1 MTPYS
6 RSEVQGLLLSAYR
19 GWRHASDLFFVL
31 REPRDTAAA
40 LRWLAEL
47 VPRVTFGD
55 ETRSAANLNVAI
67 TASGLKALGASDEAL
82 ASFSPAFLEGMHS
95 QRRSRILGDDDE
107 SNRPS
112 GWIWGQGEGERRV
125 DLVLLLFHRTEE
137 GHARQVEE
145 QKQAAERA
153 GLRLVHELPLQ
164 TLPETR
170 AEMHEPFGFADG
182 LSQPYF
188 DGIKG
193 ADALGDDAYRL
204 HHVEVGEFVL
214 GYKNGYGET
223 TTVPWLLPADTA
235 DSFGRDGSYLVLR
248 QLQQDVAGFWDH
260 FRKQAGTA
268 DPLAVERLAAKA
280 VGRWRNGCPVSEHPD
295 APGPDRIEDAD
306 ENHFSFRA
314 RDPFGQSCPLGAHI
328 RRSNPRDSFD
338 GDRDVILRQVNHHR
352 LLRRGRAYGPRIED
366 AQRFT
371 DDGQERGLV
380 FSCLNGNI
388 ERQFEFVQHTWC
400 NDASFHGL
408 HGEVDPVI
416 GAQPAEGGSYSIQ
429 GWPLRGRLAGIPRF
443 VKVRGGAY
451 FFLPSRA
458 GLVQLAQSQEA

>member
-1 MTPYS
+1 MTPYP

-19 GWRHASDLFFVL
+19 RWRHAADLFFAL
-31 REPRDTAAA
+31 REPQGAAAA
-40 LRWLAEL
+40 LRWIAEL

-55 ETRSAANLNVAI
+55 ETRSTAKLNVAI
-67 TASGLKALGASDEAL
+67 TASGLKALGATEEAL

-95 QRRSRILGDDDE
+95 QRRSRILGDDDDAD
-107 SNRPS
+107 RPS
-112 GWIWGQGEGERRV
+112 GWLWGQGDGERRV
-125 DLVLLLFHRTEE
+125 DLALLLFHRTEE
-137 GHARQVEE
+137 GLQRLAEE
-145 QKQAAERA
+145 QKQAAARA
-153 GLRLVHELPLQ
+153 GLRLVHELSLQ

-193 ADALGDDAYRL
+193 ADELSEEAYRL

-214 GYKNGYGET
+214 GYKNGYGEV
-223 TTVPWLLPADTA
+223 TTVPWLLPPDTA
-235 DSFGRDGSYLVLR
+235 DSFGLNGSYLVLR

-260 FRKQAGTA
+260 YRRQAGSD

-280 VGRWRNGCPVSEHPD
+280 VGRWRNGCPVAAFPD
-295 APGPDRIEDAD
+295 APGPDQVEDLR
-306 ENHFSFRA
+306 ENDFSFRA
-314 RDPFGQSCPLGAHI
+314 HDPHGQSCPLGAHI
-328 RRSNPRDSFD
+328 RRANPRDSFE
-338 GDRDVILRQVNHHR
+338 GDRDVILHQINNHR

-366 AQRFT
+366 AQRFEG
-371 DDGQERGLV
+371 DSQERGLV

-400 NDASFHGL
+400 NNESFHGL
-408 HGEVDPVI
+408 HQEVDPLI
-416 GAQPAEGGSYSIQ
+416 GPQPAEGGPYSIQ
-429 GWPLRGRLAGIPRF
+429 AWPARRRLAGITRF

-451 FFLPSRA
+451 FFLPSRT
-458 GLVQLAQSQEA
+458 GLVQLAQIGEA